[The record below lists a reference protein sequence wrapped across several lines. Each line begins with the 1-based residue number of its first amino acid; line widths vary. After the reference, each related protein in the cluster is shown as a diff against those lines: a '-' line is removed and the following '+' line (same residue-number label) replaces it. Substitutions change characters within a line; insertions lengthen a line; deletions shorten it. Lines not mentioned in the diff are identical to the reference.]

1 VSMRMTQATVL
12 YRFLD
17 GSTIARDWS
26 GLVSSGGFLHAINV
40 REDAT
45 TLSVGVEV
53 WTGTLSTG
61 ARATFYCSNW
71 TTTSGAA
78 IVGMFDVVSS
88 QWTYAHQQYCSTPTV
103 HIYCFEQ

>member
-1 VSMRMTQATVL
+1 M
-12 YRFLD
+12 
-17 GSTIARDWS
+17 ARDWP
-26 GLVSSGGFLHAINV
+26 GLVSSALLHAINV

-53 WTGTLSTG
+53 WTGTLPTG

-71 TTTSGAA
+71 TTTSGAG
-78 IVGMFDVVSS
+78 IVGMSDVISS
-88 QWTYAHQQYCSTPTV
+88 QWTFAHQQYCSTPTV